1 MFLQGLNTQD
11 ATRERNITWPYT
23 FYLQTSRDFF
33 FFNAHLDEITLK
45 ADSRHTQQTAAI
57 FK

>member
-11 ATRERNITWPYT
+11 ATREKNITWPYT
-23 FYLQTSRDFF
+23 FYLQTSRYI
-33 FFNAHLDEITLK
+33 FFNAHLYEITLK
-45 ADSRHTQQTAAI
+45 ADSRHKQQTAAI